1 MHKHVLIS
9 CPQLQTDIESF
20 QQIFVDNNIT
30 IETPRVNQQLT
41 ECDLLKIIDRFDGV
55 IAGDD
60 QFTDLVIRNAKR
72 LQVISR
78 WGVGID
84 GIDIESAKEHNI
96 KIYNTPS
103 SFNDEVAD
111 VVFGYMIML
120 SRQLHDIHQGV
131 MQGDWP
137 KPRGFSL
144 KGKTIGI
151 IGCGNTGLEL
161 SKRAFAAGMDVIG
174 YDVRTIDPRTGI
186 TSVTLDTLLELSDF
200 VSLNCNLTQ
209 SNVHMISFDQLARI
223 KKNSYIINC
232 ARGPLINEDALIQ
245 ALTSGRINGVAL
257 DVMEI
262 EPLPSSSRLREFS
275 NCIFGTHNSSNTHEA
290 VARVNQESIKNLLL
304 GLEILK

>member
-1 MHKHVLIS
+1 MPIHVLIS
-9 CPQLQTDIESF
+9 CPQLQTDIKSF
-20 QQIFVDNNIT
+20 QQIFADNDIT
-30 IETPRVNQQLT
+30 IETPPVDQQLT
-41 ECDLLKIIDRFDGV
+41 ERDLLEIIDRFDGV

-60 QFTDLVIRNAKR
+60 QFTDLVIQRAKR
-72 LQVISR
+72 LKVISR

-96 KIYNTPS
+96 KVYNTPS

-120 SRQLHDIHQGV
+120 SRQLHNIHQGV
-131 MQGDWP
+131 IRGEWP
-137 KPRGFSL
+137 KPRGSSL
-144 KGKTIGI
+144 KGKIIGI

-174 YDVRTIDPRTGI
+174 YDIKTIDQGTGI
-186 TSVTLDTLLELSDF
+186 TSVTLDTLLEMSDF
-200 VSLNCNLTQ
+200 VSLNCNLTK
-209 SNVHMISFDQLARI
+209 SNVHIISFDQLAHI
-223 KKNSYIINC
+223 KKGAYIINC
-232 ARGPLINEDALIQ
+232 ARGPLINEDALI
-245 ALTSGRINGVAL
+245 ATLTTGRINGVAL

-262 EPLPSSSRLREFS
+262 EPLAANNRLREFP